1 MGIPVFVVF
10 HPEITSNSSPDSILH
25 ISKNNVI
32 QIFILFIHFRDTC
45 MIVDN
50 SGFIIFH
57 PEITSNLSTDSIL
70 HISEKVSNNN

>member
-1 MGIPVFVVF
+1 
-10 HPEITSNSSPDSILH
+10 
-25 ISKNNVI
+25 
-32 QIFILFIHFRDTC
+32 

-50 SGFIIFH
+50 SGFIVFH